1 MTLGVQVIG
10 VSFDVPSQNAKFKAN
25 EAFNFPLWSDTEKTL
40 ALTYGAA
47 EASWQPIASR
57 VTVILDSH
65 GEWVLFYPADVV
77 AAKSLY
83 LHAQTVL
90 DDLALLLSP

>member
-1 MTLGVQVIG
+1 MIG
-10 VSFDVPSQNAKFKAN
+10 VSFDAPATNAIFKAN
-25 EAFNFPLWSDTEKTL
+25 EEFQFPLWSDTEKTL

-47 EASWQPIASR
+47 EADWQPIASR
-57 VTVILDSH
+57 VTVILDET
-65 GEWVLFYPADVV
+65 GDWVLFYPAGVV

-90 DDLALLLSP
+90 DDLAQLLP

>member
-1 MTLGVQVIG
+1 MIG
-10 VSFDVPSQNAKFKAN
+10 VSFDAPEKNAIFKAN
-25 EAFNFPLWSDTEKTL
+25 EEFTFPLWSDTEKTL

-57 VTVILDSH
+57 VTVILDEN
-65 GEWVLFYPADVV
+65 GDWVLFYPAGVV

-83 LHAQTVL
+83 IHAQTVL
-90 DDLALLLSP
+90 DDLALLVP

>member
-1 MTLGVQVIG
+1 MIG
-10 VSFDVPSQNAKFKAN
+10 VSFDAPATNAIFKAN
-25 EAFNFPLWSDTEKTL
+25 EEFAFPLWSDTEKTL

-57 VTVILDSH
+57 VTVILDEN
-65 GEWVLFYPADVV
+65 GNQALFYPAGVV

-83 LHAQTVL
+83 IHAQTVL
-90 DDLALLLSP
+90 DDLALLLP